1 MIKELTNLSRNT
13 SLSSQGFQTSAS
25 FVPPTTQINNQHAF
39 LQPIIDLLDRCR
51 LQKTLLHCFHST
63 IQTPQTKSLAQC
75 ILTATR
81 FNYSASVSFSSLA
94 DNNISNN
101 ELVNCRKQIQYSY
114 MSQLM
119 ECLENLIQLERV
131 LNDFQTVSK
140 IYRNNGLVTV
150 NGLPTMQVSVKA
162 ASIITNGLLDSKN
175 SGAGPINED
184 DFLLT
189 LNKKLQVN

>member
-1 MIKELTNLSRNT
+1 
-13 SLSSQGFQTSAS
+13 
-25 FVPPTTQINNQHAF
+25 
-39 LQPIIDLLDRCR
+39 
-51 LQKTLLHCFHST
+51 
-63 IQTPQTKSLAQC
+63 
-75 ILTATR
+75 
-81 FNYSASVSFSSLA
+81 
-94 DNNISNN
+94 
-101 ELVNCRKQIQYSY
+101 
-114 MSQLM
+114 M